1 MKIFDTLTKS
11 NISLK
16 LENKKIKIFVC
27 GPTLYDNCHIG
38 HARLFVLVDL
48 VVRILL
54 SKNCI
59 PHVIVNV
66 TDIDPKLNKNK
77 ITPDLLLNDFINDLN
92 KLEINDLI
100 FAKTSDYVKQAKD
113 LIGKLIKKNLAYSVN
128 GNVYLDTS
136 KFNTYGALS
145 HLSKKKLSNHRY
157 DIDINKRNITDIFLW
172 NTSDTYGTEYDDKVL
187 GDGTPWWHM
196 QDTAVAM
203 FHFNGNYDMHV
214 GGIDLCYP
222 HHEVILSNLIALSQK
237 EKPVACWMH
246 VGILD
251 IENAKMSKSSGNAI
265 YIKDLLKKYDV
276 NTLKLYFYSH
286 DYKRLLNFKI
296 SELERFEEMNNMIR
310 SLVFASDYGKGI
322 NGITYDTVKD
332 IKDTRESEIIKKFKK
347 YIEDLDT
354 PNALKVFL
362 HTVEDVDKMNDAK
375 KMMDIFGLR
384 Y

>member
-16 LENKKIKIFVC
+16 LGNKKIRIFVC
-27 GPTLYDNCHIG
+27 GPTLDDNCHIG
-38 HARLFVLVDL
+38 HARLFILVDL

-77 ITPDLLLNDFINDLN
+77 INSDHLFNDFINDLN

-100 FAKTSDYVKQAKD
+100 YAKTSDYVKEAKD
-113 LIGKLIKKNLAYSVN
+113 LIGKLIKRKLAYSVN

-145 HLSKKKLSNHRY
+145 HLSKKKLANQRY

-222 HHEVILSNLIALSQK
+222 HHEVLLSNLIALSQK
-237 EKPVACWMH
+237 EKPVGCWVH

-265 YIKDLLKKYDV
+265 YIKELLKKYDV

-286 DYKRLLNFKI
+286 DYKSLLNFKI

-310 SLVFASDYGKGI
+310 SLVFASDCGKGI
-322 NGITYDTVKD
+322 IGITNDIVKD
-332 IKDTRESEIIKKFKK
+332 TKESEIIKKFKN

-362 HTVEDVDKMNDAK
+362 DTVEDVDKMNDAK

>member
-113 LIGKLIKKNLAYSVN
+113 LIGKLIKRNLAYSVN

-222 HHEVILSNLIALSQK
+222 HHEVILSNLIALSQE

-310 SLVFASDYGKGI
+310 SLVFVSDYGKGI

-362 HTVEDVDKMNDAK
+362 DTVEDVDKMNDAK

>member
-77 ITPDLLLNDFINDLN
+77 ITPDLLLNYFINDLN

-310 SLVFASDYGKGI
+310 SLVFVSDYGKGI
-322 NGITYDTVKD
+322 HGITYDTVKD
-332 IKDTRESEIIKKFKK
+332 IKDTRESEIIKKFKN

-362 HTVEDVDKMNDAK
+362 DTVEDVDKMNDAK

>member
-16 LENKKIKIFVC
+16 LGNNKKIKIFVC

-77 ITPDLLLNDFINDLN
+77 INPDHLFNDFINDLN
-92 KLEINDLI
+92 KLEINDLMY
-100 FAKTSDYVKQAKD
+100 AKTSDYVKEAKD

-172 NTSDTYGTEYDDKVL
+172 NTSDTYGTEYDDEVL
-187 GDGTPWWHM
+187 GNGTPWWHM

-203 FHFNGNYDMHV
+203 FHFNGNYDIHV

-237 EKPVACWMH
+237 QKPVACWMH

-251 IENAKMSKSSGNAI
+251 TENAKMSKSSGNAI

-276 NTLKLYFYSH
+276 NSLKLYFYSH

-296 SELERFEEMNNMIR
+296 SELEKFEEMNNMIR
-310 SLVFASDYGKGI
+310 SLVFASEYGKEI

-332 IKDTRESEIIKKFKK
+332 TKESEIIKKFKN

-362 HTVEDVDKMNDAK
+362 DTVEDVDKMNDAK

>member
-1 MKIFDTLTKS
+1 MKIFDTLTKG

-16 LENKKIKIFVC
+16 LGNKKVRIFVC

-38 HARLFVLVDL
+38 HARVFVLVDL

-77 ITPDLLLNDFINDLN
+77 INPDLLFDDFINDLN

-100 FAKTSDYVKQAKD
+100 YAKTSDYVKEAKD
-113 LIGKLIKKNLAYSVN
+113 LIGKLIKRKLAYSVN

-145 HLSKKKLSNHRY
+145 HLSKKKLSNQRF

-172 NTSDTYGTEYDDKVL
+172 NTSDAYGTEYDDKHL

-222 HHEVILSNLIALSQK
+222 HHEVLLSNLIALSQK
-237 EKPVACWMH
+237 EKPVGCWVH

-251 IENAKMSKSSGNAI
+251 IENEKMSRSSRNAI

-296 SELERFEEMNNMIR
+296 SELERFEEINNMIR

-322 NGITYDTVKD
+322 KGITYDIVKNT
-332 IKDTRESEIIKKFKK
+332 KESEIIRKFKN

-354 PNALKVFL
+354 PKALKVFL
-362 HTVEDVDKMNDAK
+362 DTVEDRDKINDAK
-375 KMMDIFGLR
+375 KMMEIFGLR

>member
-16 LENKKIKIFVC
+16 LGNKKIKIFVC

-113 LIGKLIKKNLAYSVN
+113 LIGKLIKRNLAYSVN

-310 SLVFASDYGKGI
+310 SLVFVSDYGKGI

-362 HTVEDVDKMNDAK
+362 DTVEDVDKMNDAK

>member
-1 MKIFDTLTKS
+1 LKIFDTLTKS

-16 LENKKIKIFVC
+16 LGNNKKIKIFVC

-59 PHVIVNV
+59 PHVIVNI

-77 ITPDLLLNDFINDLN
+77 IAPDLLFNDFINDLN

-100 FAKTSDYVKQAKD
+100 YAKTSDYVKQAKD
-113 LIGKLIKKNLAYSVN
+113 LIGKLIKRNLAYSVN

-136 KFNTYGALS
+136 KFKTYGALS

-203 FHFNGNYDMHV
+203 FHFNGYYDIHV

-237 EKPVACWMH
+237 QKPVACWMH

-265 YIKDLLKKYDV
+265 YIKELLKKYDV

-296 SELERFEEMNNMIR
+296 SELEKFEEMNNMIR
-310 SLVFASDYGKGI
+310 SLVFASDYSKGI

-332 IKDTRESEIIKKFKK
+332 TKESEILKKFRN

-362 HTVEDVDKMNDAK
+362 DTVEDVDKMNDAK

>member
-1 MKIFDTLTKS
+1 LKIFDTLTKG
-11 NISLK
+11 NISIK
-16 LENKKIKIFVC
+16 LWNKRIRIFVC

-48 VVRILL
+48 IVRILL

-66 TDIDPKLNKNK
+66 TDIDPNINKNK
-77 ITPDLLLNDFINDLN
+77 INSDLLFDDFINDLN

-100 FAKTSDYVKQAKD
+100 FAKTSDYVKEAKE
-113 LIGKLIKKNLAYSVN
+113 LIGKLIKRNLAYSVN

-145 HLSKKKLSNHRY
+145 HLSKKNLSNQRY

-172 NTSDTYGTEYDDKVL
+172 NTSDTYGTEYDDKHL
-187 GDGTPWWHM
+187 GNGTPWWHL

-203 FHFNGNYDMHV
+203 FHFNGNYDIHV

-237 EKPVACWMH
+237 EKPVGCWIH

-251 IENAKMSKSSGNAI
+251 IENAKMSRSSGNAI
-265 YIKDLLKKYDV
+265 YIKDLLTKYDV

-296 SELERFEEMNNMIR
+296 SEIERFEKINNMIK

-322 NGITYDTVKD
+322 NGKTYDIVKD
-332 IKDTRESEIIKKFKK
+332 TKESEIIRKFNN

-362 HTVEDVDKMNDAK
+362 DTVEDMDKMNDAK
-375 KMMDIFGLR
+375 KMMEIFGLR

>member
-16 LENKKIKIFVC
+16 LGNKKIKIFVC

-100 FAKTSDYVKQAKD
+100 FAKTSDYVKEAKD

-222 HHEVILSNLIALSQK
+222 HHEVILSNLIALSQE

-310 SLVFASDYGKGI
+310 SLVFVSDYGKGI
-322 NGITYDTVKD
+322 HGITYDTVKD

-362 HTVEDVDKMNDAK
+362 DTVEDVDKMNDAK

>member
-1 MKIFDTLTKS
+1 LKIFDTLTKG

-16 LENKKIKIFVC
+16 LWNKKIRIFVC

-77 ITPDLLLNDFINDLN
+77 ISPDLLFDDFINDLN

-100 FAKTSDYVKQAKD
+100 YAKTSDYVKEAKD
-113 LIGKLIKKNLAYSVN
+113 LIGKLIKRKLAYSVN

-145 HLSKKKLSNHRY
+145 HLSKKKLSNQRY

-172 NTSDTYGTEYDDKVL
+172 NTSDTYGTEYDDKHL

-222 HHEVILSNLIALSQK
+222 HHEVLLSNLIALSQK
-237 EKPVACWMH
+237 EKPVGCWVH

-251 IENAKMSKSSGNAI
+251 IENAKMSRSSGNAI
-265 YIKDLLKKYDV
+265 YIKDLLKKYDA
-276 NTLKLYFYSH
+276 NTLKLYFYSY

-296 SELERFEEMNNMIR
+296 SELERFEEINNMIR

-322 NGITYDTVKD
+322 NDITYD
-332 IKDTRESEIIKKFKK
+332 IAKDTKESKIIRKFKN

-362 HTVEDVDKMNDAK
+362 DTVEDVDKMNDAK

>member
-1 MKIFDTLTKS
+1 MKIFDTLTKG

-16 LENKKIKIFVC
+16 LGNKKIRIFVC

-48 VVRILL
+48 IVRILL

-77 ITPDLLLNDFINDLN
+77 INPDLLFDDFIDDLN
-92 KLEINDLI
+92 ELEINDLI
-100 FAKTSDYVKQAKD
+100 YAKTSDYVKEAKD
-113 LIGKLIKKNLAYSVN
+113 LIGKLIKRRLAYSVN

-145 HLSKKKLSNHRY
+145 HLSKKKLSNQRY

-172 NTSDTYGTEYDDKVL
+172 NTSDTYGTEYDDKHL

-222 HHEVILSNLIALSQK
+222 HHEVLLSNLIALSQK
-237 EKPVACWMH
+237 EKPVACWVH

-251 IENAKMSKSSGNAI
+251 IENAKMSRSSGNAI

-296 SELERFEEMNNMIR
+296 SELERFEEKNNMIR

-322 NGITYDTVKD
+322 NSITCDIVKD
-332 IKDTRESEIIKKFKK
+332 TNESEIIKKFKN

-362 HTVEDVDKMNDAK
+362 DTVEDVDKMNDAK
-375 KMMDIFGLR
+375 KMMEIFGLR

>member
-310 SLVFASDYGKGI
+310 SLVFVSDYGKGI
-322 NGITYDTVKD
+322 HGITYDTVKD
-332 IKDTRESEIIKKFKK
+332 IKDTRESEIIKKFKN

-362 HTVEDVDKMNDAK
+362 DTVEDVDKMNDAK

>member
-222 HHEVILSNLIALSQK
+222 HHEVILSNLIALSQE

-310 SLVFASDYGKGI
+310 SLVFVSDYGKGI
-322 NGITYDTVKD
+322 HGITYDTVKD

-362 HTVEDVDKMNDAK
+362 DTVEDVDKMNDAK

>member
-1 MKIFDTLTKS
+1 MKIFDTLTKG

-16 LENKKIKIFVC
+16 LGNKKIRIFVC

-77 ITPDLLLNDFINDLN
+77 INPDLLFDDFINDLN

-100 FAKTSDYVKQAKD
+100 YAKTSDYVKEAKE
-113 LIGKLIKKNLAYSVN
+113 LIGKLIKRKLAYSVN

-136 KFNTYGALS
+136 KFSTYGALS
-145 HLSKKKLSNHRY
+145 HLSKKKLSNQRY

-172 NTSDTYGTEYDDKVL
+172 NTSDTYGTEYDDKHL

-222 HHEVILSNLIALSQK
+222 HHEVLLSNLIALSQK
-237 EKPVACWMH
+237 EKPVGCWVH

-251 IENAKMSKSSGNAI
+251 IENAKMSRSSGNAI

-296 SELERFEEMNNMIR
+296 SQLERFEEINNMIR

-322 NGITYDTVKD
+322 KGITYDI
-332 IKDTRESEIIKKFKK
+332 IKDTKESEIIKKFKN

-354 PNALKVFL
+354 PNALKVL
-362 HTVEDVDKMNDAK
+362 LDTVEDMDKMNDAK
-375 KMMDIFGLR
+375 KMMEIFGLR

>member
-1 MKIFDTLTKS
+1 MKIFDTLTKC
-11 NISLK
+11 NISIK
-16 LENKKIKIFVC
+16 LWNKRIRIFVC

-48 VVRILL
+48 IVRILL

-66 TDIDPKLNKNK
+66 TDIDPNLDKNK
-77 ITPDLLLNDFINDLN
+77 INPDLLFDDFINDLN

-100 FAKTSDYVKQAKD
+100 FAKTSDYVKEAKE
-113 LIGKLIKKNLAYSVN
+113 LIRKLIKRKLAYSVN

-136 KFNTYGALS
+136 KFNTYGTLS
-145 HLSKKKLSNHRY
+145 HLSKKKLSNQRY

-172 NTSDTYGTEYDDKVL
+172 NTSDTYGTEYDDKHL
-187 GDGTPWWHM
+187 GNGTPWWHL

-237 EKPVACWMH
+237 EKPVGCWVH

-251 IENAKMSKSSGNAI
+251 IENAKMSRSSGNAI

-276 NTLKLYFYSH
+276 NTLKLYFYSY

-296 SELERFEEMNNMIR
+296 SELERFEEINNMIR
-310 SLVFASDYGKGI
+310 SLVFGSDYGKGI
-322 NGITYDTVKD
+322 NGITHDIVKD
-332 IKDTRESEIIKKFKK
+332 TKESEIIRKFKN

-362 HTVEDVDKMNDAK
+362 DTVEDMDKMNDAK
-375 KMMDIFGLR
+375 KMMEIFGLR

>member
-1 MKIFDTLTKS
+1 LKIFDTLTKS

-16 LENKKIKIFVC
+16 LGNNKKIKIFVC

-59 PHVIVNV
+59 PHVIVNI

-77 ITPDLLLNDFINDLN
+77 IAPDLLFNDFINDLN

-100 FAKTSDYVKQAKD
+100 YAKTSDYVKQAKD
-113 LIGKLIKKNLAYSVN
+113 LIGKLIKRNLAYSVN

-136 KFNTYGALS
+136 KFKTYGALS

-203 FHFNGNYDMHV
+203 FHFNGYYDIHV

-222 HHEVILSNLIALSQK
+222 HHEVLLSNLIALSQK

-265 YIKDLLKKYDV
+265 YIKDLLKKYDI
-276 NTLKLYFYSH
+276 NSLKLYFYSH

-310 SLVFASDYGKGI
+310 SLVFASEYGKEI

-332 IKDTRESEIIKKFKK
+332 TKESEIIKKFKN

-362 HTVEDVDKMNDAK
+362 DTVEDVDKMNDAK

>member
-16 LENKKIKIFVC
+16 LGNNKKIKIFVC

-59 PHVIVNV
+59 PHVIVNI

-77 ITPDLLLNDFINDLN
+77 INPDHLFNDFINDLN

-100 FAKTSDYVKQAKD
+100 YAKTSDYVKQAKD

-203 FHFNGNYDMHV
+203 FHFNGNYDIHV

-237 EKPVACWMH
+237 QKPVACWMH

-265 YIKDLLKKYDV
+265 YIKELLKKYDV

-286 DYKRLLNFKI
+286 DYRRLLNFKI
-296 SELERFEEMNNMIR
+296 SKLEKFEEMNNTIR
-310 SLVFASDYGKGI
+310 SLVFASEYGKGI

-332 IKDTRESEIIKKFKK
+332 TKESEIIKKFKN

-362 HTVEDVDKMNDAK
+362 DTVEDVDKMNDAK

>member
-16 LENKKIKIFVC
+16 LGNKKIKIFVC

-222 HHEVILSNLIALSQK
+222 HHEVILSNLIALSQE

-265 YIKDLLKKYDV
+265 YIKELLKKYDV

-296 SELERFEEMNNMIR
+296 SELERFAEMNNMIR

-322 NGITYDTVKD
+322 NGISYDTVKD
-332 IKDTRESEIIKKFKK
+332 TKESEIIKKFRN

-362 HTVEDVDKMNDAK
+362 DTVEDIDKMNDAK

>member
-16 LENKKIKIFVC
+16 LGNNKKIKIFVC

-59 PHVIVNV
+59 PHVIVNI

-77 ITPDLLLNDFINDLN
+77 INPDHLFNDFINDLN

-100 FAKTSDYVKQAKD
+100 YAKTSDYVKEAKD

-172 NTSDTYGTEYDDKVL
+172 NTSDAYGTEYDDKVL

-203 FHFNGNYDMHV
+203 FHFNGNYDIHV

-237 EKPVACWMH
+237 QKPVACWMH

-251 IENAKMSKSSGNAI
+251 IENAKMS
-265 YIKDLLKKYDV
+265 
-276 NTLKLYFYSH
+276 
-286 DYKRLLNFKI
+286 
-296 SELERFEEMNNMIR
+296 
-310 SLVFASDYGKGI
+310 
-322 NGITYDTVKD
+322 
-332 IKDTRESEIIKKFKK
+332 
-347 YIEDLDT
+347 
-354 PNALKVFL
+354 
-362 HTVEDVDKMNDAK
+362 
-375 KMMDIFGLR
+375 
-384 Y
+384 

>member
-100 FAKTSDYVKQAKD
+100 FAKTSDYVKEAKD

-310 SLVFASDYGKGI
+310 SLVFVSDYGKGI
-322 NGITYDTVKD
+322 HGITYDTVKD
-332 IKDTRESEIIKKFKK
+332 IKDTRESEIIKKFKN

-362 HTVEDVDKMNDAK
+362 DTVEDVDKMNDAK

>member
-16 LENKKIKIFVC
+16 LGNKKIKIFVC

-59 PHVIVNV
+59 PHVIVNI
-66 TDIDPKLNKNK
+66 TDIDPKLNNNKNK
-77 ITPDLLLNDFINDLN
+77 ITPDLLFNDFINDLN

-100 FAKTSDYVKQAKD
+100 YAKTSDYVKQAKD
-113 LIGKLIKKNLAYSVN
+113 LIGKLIKMNLAYSVN

-136 KFNTYGALS
+136 KFNTYGGLS
-145 HLSKKKLSNHRY
+145 HLSKMKLSNHRY

-172 NTSDTYGTEYDDKVL
+172 NTSDTYGREYDDKVL

-237 EKPVACWMH
+237 QKPVRCWMH

-265 YIKDLLKKYDV
+265 YIKELLKKYDV

-286 DYKRLLNFKI
+286 DYKRLLNFRI

-322 NGITYDTVKD
+322 NGISYDTVKHR
-332 IKDTRESEIIKKFKK
+332 KESETIKKFRN

-362 HTVEDVDKMNDAK
+362 DTVEDVDKMNDAK

>member
-16 LENKKIKIFVC
+16 LGNKKIKIFVC

-113 LIGKLIKKNLAYSVN
+113 LIGKLIKRNLAYSVN

-222 HHEVILSNLIALSQK
+222 HHEVILSNLIALSQE

-362 HTVEDVDKMNDAK
+362 DTVKDVDKMNDAK

>member
-310 SLVFASDYGKGI
+310 SLVFVSDYGKGI
-322 NGITYDTVKD
+322 HGITYDTVKD

-362 HTVEDVDKMNDAK
+362 DTVEDVDKMNDAK

>member
-1 MKIFDTLTKS
+1 MKIFDTLTKG

-16 LENKKIKIFVC
+16 LGNKKIRIFVC
-27 GPTLYDNCHIG
+27 GPTLYDSCHIG

-54 SKNCI
+54 SKNCL
-59 PHVIVNV
+59 PHVVVNV
-66 TDIDPKLNKNK
+66 TDIDPKLNINK
-77 ITPDLLLNDFINDLN
+77 FNPDLLFDDFINDLN

-100 FAKTSDYVKQAKD
+100 YAKTSDYVKEAKD
-113 LIGKLIKKNLAYSVN
+113 LIGKLIKMKLAYSVN

-145 HLSKKKLSNHRY
+145 HLSKKKLSNQRY

-172 NTSDTYGTEYDDKVL
+172 NTSDTYGTEYDDKHL

-222 HHEVILSNLIALSQK
+222 HHEVLLSNLIALSQK
-237 EKPVACWMH
+237 EKPVGCWVH

-251 IENAKMSKSSGNAI
+251 IENAKMSRSSGNAI

-296 SELERFEEMNNMIR
+296 SELERFEEINNMIR
-310 SLVFASDYGKGI
+310 SLVFASDNGKGI
-322 NGITYDTVKD
+322 KGITYDIVKD
-332 IKDTRESEIIKKFKK
+332 TKESEIIRKFKN

-354 PNALKVFL
+354 SNALKVFL
-362 HTVEDVDKMNDAK
+362 DTVEDMDKMNDAK
-375 KMMDIFGLR
+375 KMMEIFGLR

>member
-1 MKIFDTLTKS
+1 
-11 NISLK
+11 
-16 LENKKIKIFVC
+16 KIFVC

-59 PHVIVNV
+59 PHVIVNI

-77 ITPDLLLNDFINDLN
+77 INPDHLFNDFINDLN

-100 FAKTSDYVKQAKD
+100 YAKTSDYVKEAKD

-136 KFNTYGALS
+136 KFKTYGALS

-172 NTSDTYGTEYDDKVL
+172 NTSDTYGTEYDDEVL
-187 GDGTPWWHM
+187 GNGTPWWHM

-237 EKPVACWMH
+237 QKPVGCWMH

-251 IENAKMSKSSGNAI
+251 IENAKMSKSTGNAI

-276 NTLKLYFYSH
+276 NSLKLYFYSH

-310 SLVFASDYGKGI
+310 SLVFASEYGKEI

-332 IKDTRESEIIKKFKK
+332 TKESEIIKKFKN

-362 HTVEDVDKMNDAK
+362 DTVEDVDKMNDAK

>member
-16 LENKKIKIFVC
+16 LGNNKKIKIFVC

-59 PHVIVNV
+59 PHVIVNI

-77 ITPDLLLNDFINDLN
+77 INPDHLFNDFINDLN

-100 FAKTSDYVKQAKD
+100 YAKTSDYVKQAKD
-113 LIGKLIKKNLAYSVN
+113 LIGKLIKRNLAYSVN

-136 KFNTYGALS
+136 KFKTYGALS

-172 NTSDTYGTEYDDKVL
+172 NTSDAYGTEYDDKVL

-203 FHFNGNYDMHV
+203 FHFNGNYDIHV

-237 EKPVACWMH
+237 QKPVACWMH

-265 YIKDLLKKYDV
+265 YIKELLKKYDV

-310 SLVFASDYGKGI
+310 SLVFASEYGKGI

-332 IKDTRESEIIKKFKK
+332 TKESEIIKKFKN

-362 HTVEDVDKMNDAK
+362 DTVEDVDKMNDAK

>member
-11 NISLK
+11 NVSLK
-16 LENKKIKIFVC
+16 LGNKKIKIFVC
-27 GPTLYDNCHIG
+27 GPTLYESCHIG
-38 HARLFVLVDL
+38 HARLFLLVDL

-66 TDIDPKLNKNK
+66 TDIDPKLNNNKNK
-77 ITPDLLLNDFINDLN
+77 ITPDLLFNDFINDLN

-100 FAKTSDYVKQAKD
+100 YAKTSDYVKQAKD
-113 LIGKLIKKNLAYSVN
+113 LIGKLIKRNLAYSVN

-136 KFNTYGALS
+136 KFNNYGALS

-203 FHFNGNYDMHV
+203 FHFNGNYDIHV

-265 YIKDLLKKYDV
+265 YIKELLKKYDV

-286 DYKRLLNFKI
+286 DYKKLLNFKI
-296 SELERFEEMNNMIR
+296 SELERFEEMNNVIR
-310 SLVFASDYGKGI
+310 TLVFASDYREGI
-322 NGITYDTVKD
+322 NDMTYDTVKD
-332 IKDTRESEIIKKFKK
+332 TKDSEIIKKFRN

-354 PNALKVFL
+354 PDALKVFL
-362 HTVEDVDKMNDAK
+362 DTVKDVDKMNDAK

>member
-1 MKIFDTLTKS
+1 MKIFDTLTKGK
-11 NISLK
+11 ISIK
-16 LENKKIKIFVC
+16 LWNKRIRIFVC

-48 VVRILL
+48 IVRILL
-54 SKNCI
+54 SRNCT

-66 TDIDPKLNKNK
+66 TDIDPNLNKNK
-77 ITPDLLLNDFINDLN
+77 INPDLLFDDFINDLN

-100 FAKTSDYVKQAKD
+100 FVRTSDYVKDAKQ
-113 LIGKLIKKNLAYSVN
+113 LIGKLIKRNLAYSVN

-145 HLSKKKLSNHRY
+145 HLSKKKLSNQRY

-172 NTSDTYGTEYDDKVL
+172 NTSDTYGTEYDDKHL
-187 GDGTPWWHM
+187 GDGTPWWHL

-237 EKPVACWMH
+237 EKPVGCWVH

-251 IENAKMSKSSGNAI
+251 IENAKMSRSSGNAI

-286 DYKRLLNFKI
+286 NYKKLLNFKI

-322 NGITYDTVKD
+322 NGKTYDIVKD
-332 IKDTRESEIIKKFKK
+332 TKESEIIRKFKN

-362 HTVEDVDKMNDAK
+362 DTVEDMDKMNDAK
-375 KMMDIFGLR
+375 KMMEIFGLR